1 MEAGGGNSAAPHKPV
16 QPFAKNLNLQI
27 LAAVHW
33 LLFIITLAY

>member
-1 MEAGGGNSAAPHKPV
+1 MGGTVQPPPHKPV

-27 LAAVHW
+27 LAAVRW